1 MADNDN
7 RRKLYDN
14 INKEYDLP
22 DYDQFSKDMEDDTKR
37 KRLYDAV
44 AKEYDLPD
52 YNKFSQDMGY
62 GQQEVQTNNQQNVQ
76 QSAQIPQA
84 PQTQQ
89 PLQPQQTATVDSRHA
104 EKSYDEQKAAYDK
117 QYAETYNKLAKEG
130 RVRMGIENHPNV
142 KMVAVT
148 DDLIKK
154 FPILE
159 QSRGYQVPFDM
170 NYGTPIMQNLNDK
183 GDIITPD
190 EAREQYTKILTN
202 QNFDYVPQQET
213 AAVQVGNVIKTSLD
227 PRGGWLDNITK
238 GSLEYAYGKDWR
250 DKKYEIGGKEV
261 GANDMYARTKQEL
274 YDDINT
280 EIGNIRHSLL
290 FAKDEQKKET
300 VDQLYE
306 KGYLKEDILPKGTV
320 LHYIMNVGKD
330 EQLEELKQRR
340 TKAQVQKEMVMDKL
354 KKIPQP
360 DHGETMAEFYTR
372 TAQDGSELYAS
383 DLRKL
388 DKQINQYDAVI
399 DELEGRNSSS
409 REWGHAVK
417 TSGITQLGAWDF
429 GITDL
434 KDAMLMYP
442 LARKVENGGNITQD
456 DYTSLKLLSQANDAD
471 AVEGALMPS
480 SYNIKKGGLVSAPF
494 TLQFMAG
501 GEFAKGATTMAD
513 KAIARTVKGAI
524 YKAAGKKVL
533 SAAERL
539 AEKAASNKMVSL
551 VGMLGKD
558 FRQAFFM
565 ENTTGAATTGAE
577 ILNRRNGTVTETGD
591 GFDWQGET
599 LPMAIYKGEMSQNIE
614 LQTEFLG
621 EHFPSSLKFIRGMA
635 HTKVGSAMGLR
646 NMAAW
651 LSKLSRKDLANTI
664 RSYATKGGIN
674 GLWGEYMEEVAGT
687 AENAIFIGD
696 QKLSD
701 LVDAK
706 QQWETFGSVAL
717 SCIGMGIF
725 GTAVYTGQRGL
736 NMPRYYQ
743 MKHLQNKWDNTGM
756 DLFSGDEWAQMK
768 EKIDNTPN
776 ENAGQLL
783 ASIVRDQKLTEEQA
797 RAAFN
802 YARCML
808 TLRGMNIGTMKAAQL
823 GLTDDKTIEQ
833 DQSYV
838 EGRETS
844 DEDKHDVQIEYE
856 DKTKELADRL
866 GISEQQLAN
875 MSDEEL
881 ESLTGNDD
889 KLDNVIYDYQNSH
902 AKYQGVIDNADD
914 NIDMAAQQAA
924 RQADMVTDKSRG
936 TVRNATIKATK
947 GREDYGV
954 YIVSGNIATNE
965 DGSINVSES
974 DNMILYYD
982 PQTGKIEH
990 ADASRFAAIGEEV
1003 NAEEAKNQ
1011 AIADA
1016 KEKAIRKEAGIID
1029 GTVGEGS
1036 SFTITDADG
1045 NEHTYE
1051 VLADNGDGTAMITL
1065 DGNVQDAPASLED
1078 LQKLKDAEDA
1088 KKLEAAKLERE
1099 QHEKKRELQREK
1111 DNAPVEDNL
1120 DYSEVINN
1128 DGKIEIADVMNE
1140 NGTSMFPDAQE
1151 VFFIQNQ
1158 GNRAKVMVLD
1168 NDGNLKAKMVK
1179 KSAVISLGTMSVDEY
1194 KEERQQMLKESG
1206 KGSETSSVEEDR
1218 GEKENL
1224 QPIGKGTFGNIY
1236 NQFKGKVKE
1245 AFNFL
1250 ISHKSGD
1257 LLGVFHRDDVG
1268 DIDLVWGNDKMGLAH
1283 IIGKHIGKG
1292 KDFEN
1297 IDDAINMIDEVINKG
1312 RIFQESKNRY
1322 TLMLNGFAVGIRKDF
1337 DGKKKNWVVTAVDFN
1352 RTQEEKGIATNPTST
1367 SHGTKESESTAAL
1380 NDSQGKGTSNES
1392 NKQENSEKITLEDG
1406 TEVPMKEDGNPDFSQ
1421 LTAKQT
1427 AELYDT
1433 QFGEDAEQIIS
1444 DNVSKSKKALD
1455 NAANRKVTG
1464 SSFAEQKASKDA
1476 KDKAIA
1482 EAQEKYDSAKAV
1494 ADAYNE
1500 RQLAKE
1506 EDTPEG
1512 RQNLIDKARR
1522 KFNRMKSSV
1531 KDNAQAVAQLYND
1544 TVGSLLH
1551 RLYDGTGIDVFD
1563 DTANTV
1569 EEYVSSHIAPYSLSY
1584 DGTETSKGV
1593 KQETGLS
1600 RTDFAKTGFLAKEG
1614 KGKTIDKL
1622 AHDLWQERPEN
1633 LQDITDQDVRNA
1645 IIDIITSGETAFG
1658 LRNYIQDMRIAQA
1671 ERVLEGQKRLAD
1683 DLAYAEERKAK
1694 EEEQQPTENTDND
1707 MEGNSETS
1715 DDTDTA
1721 PSDDAAED
1729 NTSEMPFDAPSA
1741 DDAPFSAKD
1750 ETEEQTPEERQ
1761 AFVEKNRVNDI
1772 KLVDDVIGKKL
1783 RKSLERIA
1791 KMMGA
1796 KIQWQR
1802 TDMKGNGWY
1811 NSETN
1816 TIYLTLDSS
1825 ITEGVQF
1832 IFGHE
1837 MTHEIKMKSPAMY
1850 DELKNLV
1857 KNMYGEDLYEGM
1869 TDDNEQ
1875 RYRDAGLAGYD
1886 RSYYEEE
1893 TVADAIGEMINDM
1906 NLAHSLAL
1914 KMSHPLLAQVHN
1926 VLLKVKTAF
1935 FGTEYSDAARNAIRT
1950 IEQVYVRTANGTF
1963 ESSESEET
1971 NGEKL
1976 SAKKRRALETASLG
1990 INPRSLTAISSA
2002 DGAKILQNI
2011 DNLILKYKNSSTQPK
2026 TFVGEMA
2033 DALDVDMKDK
2043 SSKYANF
2050 ECKNG
2055 NVVTIRI
2062 SDHNATSSNLDING
2076 QDNAI
2081 SIVVTNKSNVGITND
2096 GNAHIVEYY
2105 YNAIKL
2111 RKAEGKPLADIVSAI
2126 KQALY
2131 SGEFKDPTGLAERQ
2145 EVNVSPN
2152 TEMFSVRDAN
2162 ERFNSEIENFKKKT
2176 HKGLMHLG
2184 APSPVLKACGV
2195 DVDEI
2200 TLSPKV
2206 LNRKLNQHSL
2216 TSDDVKDLVNSI
2228 QKPILVYKHGLSKPN
2243 MVVITDTEIRG
2254 NKLSI
2259 ALELDAEGNVVEM
2272 NNVSSI
2278 HDKNAEEEVKRL
2290 LDFSPEQFK
2299 DAVKWCE
2306 KEKALDW
2313 LSSAHLFSHMQAE
2326 TNQGLSLAKI
2336 LNDFKNPNISEE
2348 NLQDNDEKVS
2358 YSLRQKPEPKKKG
2371 IGYKVFVLGKD
2382 GKLYPPMVAN
2392 PNGAATPVGVWLDAD
2407 AAPIAGESKTGRPQV
2422 KQGGKGTQG
2431 GSGKLA
2437 YRPGW
2442 HLGVIPYALQF
2453 NRKDADGNKTL
2464 FPKNFVFAEVE
2475 YAADKDY
2482 QGEAHAEGINANGK
2496 YQHSLAGLKH
2506 LPTDGYYMYRTNPNP
2521 ETDPWV
2527 ITGAM
2532 KVNRLLTRAEQAE
2545 LVRKAGREP
2554 QKIQDEDTVTDEV
2567 VNNINQ
2573 EIANAP
2579 KFSLRVYHGSGADFT
2594 EFDFDHMG
2602 EGAGDQVFG
2611 WGGYVTSSK
2620 EIGKSYANLNDAKN
2634 LYEVNIPNDNGS
2646 NYLDWYAEAKP
2657 KLKEKIREY
2666 IEKETDPELKA
2677 LPIYKEA
2684 EQRFHDEEGD
2694 DKSFDKEMIND
2705 AIEEFDRSKTVG
2717 DYYEALCMR
2726 SAPKFASKFLSSLG
2740 YTGFKYPAGTIMGGT
2755 KEGDMNYV
2763 IFKPEDMQIAEHE
2776 KFSLKRDKDDATE
2789 FHNIIDKMFEDD
2801 FDKSKHL
2808 RERYDLGKTPT
2819 WMKNVGIK
2827 GDGFS
2832 LSFKSIKVHKGKDV
2846 DHDLTKEEWHE
2857 LPKAIKEPFA
2867 ITRYQGANDRFRLY
2881 VNINHNGK
2889 PVAVGIDVKR
2899 VNQGKGKPQ
2908 LDVNSIKT
2916 VFAHHGEI
2924 GGTEVLVAYDEKI
2937 TPQQQALLRGLNFHE
2952 YPTIQE
2958 LSAANIDK
2966 SSETSKESGEK
2977 FSLRLKNAINET
2989 DTEPTDAQKKSGN
3002 YKKGHVKFGGYD
3014 YTIENPKG
3022 SYRSGVDENGKE
3034 WEQKMHDTYGYIR
3047 GKFGKDGDHLDMFIN
3062 DKADLDSW
3070 NGTVYIVDQVNK
3082 DGSFDE
3088 HKVMYGYD
3096 SLNAAKEA
3104 YLSNYEKGWTGL
3116 GNISAVEKADF
3127 DKWLDRSNR
3136 KLKPFADYTSIT
3148 SKSDTYNVPNNFEE
3162 FLEHPVVRFSI
3173 RNESERAA
3181 AEDAYNYAQENR
3193 PDKYS
3198 QYAIVNMDRPGAMP
3212 EYMEK
3217 KKAAD
3222 NWRRYYNKMEWG
3234 NYKLFDLN
3242 KPFEDNV
3249 KNLVGKFPNT
3259 FRKENDTT
3267 LSRINE
3273 LTADYNNRKAEYA
3286 AMSKDIQ
3293 EKMGEMLK
3301 TNPSSVDVVKQIQQ
3315 TQEYK
3320 DMISK
3325 YQELMGI
3332 RKQLNELKNGKV
3344 ADDGRYSLKEVN
3356 DDFNKRL
3363 HELVKNPNQK
3373 DKILR
3378 LGRSS
3383 SFLKDGGIVDAE
3395 IELDFDKLMR
3405 KSKQGYVHEH
3415 PFNPSDVKNLP
3426 MAIARPISVF
3436 YNTNGRNDGHV
3447 ILTELKKEDKNFIVA
3462 VQTENQKRKG
3472 GIVLSVNKITTLF
3485 PKDAKGVINWFN
3497 QGKATNIDKEK
3508 TLHFIE
3514 ALQNH
3519 YGTTIKSEELLSAA
3533 NIVRKFESSKEN
3545 GEKYSLKEVN
3555 DRFNEQ
3561 LDKFTIENADK
3572 FVFDLGRPSTKLKT
3586 AGVTDK
3592 PIRLNGSKLAKKI
3605 RKHGF
3610 EPIELKNLPL
3620 AMENPI
3626 AVFNNLGR
3634 EGNRSVLTE
3643 LKTANGNFLV
3653 TIDLGKGTE
3662 ADFDIVSSVFG
3673 KNGKGVVYWINH
3685 NMMKYVDKEKALN
3698 YLHLS
3703 APIAEAS
3710 DNSELLSAANI
3721 VRNFE
3726 NPKENRE
3733 KYSLKEVND
3742 RFNERLSELI
3752 ENPNQKDRVLHL
3764 GYSSQFLKDGGIA
3777 DAEIEMDFDK
3787 FVRKSNERY
3796 KNNHP
3801 FSANDIKD
3809 LPTAIANPIAIF
3821 NSTVKNNHIVLTELK
3836 HDGKNFIVAIRATEQ
3851 KRKNNVILEV
3861 NQITSLYPKGERGII
3876 HWINTN
3882 RLSNVD
3888 KEKALHFIEALQPHA
3903 GTTTSEELS
3912 SAANVVR
3919 KFESSKENGEKYSLK
3934 EVNDRFNEQL
3944 KGLTRENAD
3953 KEILSVGNPSSVLK
3967 SVGIPDRDIRLY
3979 GNKILKKAKVHSYSP
3994 TDLKDLPNAMQR
4006 PIAIF
4011 DGSYKGSYSI
4021 FTELQL
4027 NGENALASIDINKG
4041 EVQDINLI
4049 TSVYGK
4055 RGDSVLSWIN
4065 SGKMLYTDKKRT
4077 LDYISSSA
4085 PIADATH
4092 NREFSSAANI
4102 VRNFENPKENGE
4114 KYSLKNEDRKQAQ
4127 LDIILKTNPMLDDY
4141 HTGIRKVEDIKTL
4154 EESVEEARNEAE
4166 KYDYDEWSAYPDI
4179 TNDMLQDALETGEIT
4194 IYSSKAIKNGVF
4206 VTPSYMQASDYAG
4219 GGKVYEKTVPLTD
4232 VAWINTDEGQYAKV
4246 DGEKYSLKSNVD
4258 NQGNPLNDDGT
4269 LKLDKIKSVDDLT
4282 DRNFTN
4288 ATRNVQL
4295 PPIPQNVDAAIG
4307 ANGKPIIIKKNI
4319 FEKNW
4324 NAHKFTPA
4332 ESRKVLNDA
4341 LYNTDLIGRSQPT
4354 KKPNHWVAIKLNEK
4368 SPITVLE
4375 VNDNKDNVEVVGWYT
4390 LDERNLGR
4398 IKRQAERNGGEL
4410 IMLSPNDKVES
4421 LSTPP
4426 LNSAANVDN
4435 SSESTKNNKEKYS
4448 LIGKKG
4454 AANLDQAE
4462 EVSTRLDNLNV
4473 ARQME
4478 EAKKDAKAI
4487 KMATG
4492 WERGAD
4498 GKWRYETGDVS
4509 LWNGLRLVKKG
4520 TEERATLGEMLED
4533 GREKDELLAAYPQL
4547 KEMPLVFKDMG
4558 YREVGHYNNV
4568 QNEIVLNSYL
4578 LTDDNGVFTE
4588 NASNVL
4594 DHEIQHVIQHIEGF
4608 AQGGNEITVKKDIQ
4622 NRVNYLSQEIR
4633 RLKAEGKYDEAKELI
4648 KKNKATYNASVS
4660 ESNDFK
4666 NYQSLAGEVE
4676 ARNVQ
4681 SRMGMSPEERR
4692 KSLAEETEDV
4702 ARKDQI
4708 FLYGDDMRY
4717 SLKGVNNQSLFDA
4730 IHTLYSKGKTFAS
4743 KLFNMK
4749 YFDVVETP
4757 GFMKRLGLSGDKFTV
4772 RYGVLSR
4779 HFGKDGSH
4787 DFTESEW
4794 NLLPEALKHPFAIAK
4809 LSDKKNA
4816 YRIYTSL
4823 KTEKGEY
4830 VVVGADVKN
4839 AGRNVEVNSIATIF
4853 GRRNNANL
4861 PINEELLYTS
4871 KEITP
4876 EQMALLSQPNSDQYP
4891 SNQELSAANVDNS
4904 PESTKNNQEKYSLIG
4919 KKGAANLDH
4928 EEEVSTRLDNLN
4940 VARQMEDAKKDAKA
4954 IKMATGWERGA
4965 DGKWRYEIPDAKLS
4979 DMTDID
4985 GKGTMVKRDAED
4997 MLWTSGKLGDK
5008 VDAPELFKA
5017 YPGLRN
5023 VRLET
5028 DAITNDMPSRGSFN
5042 AKTNTIE
5049 IHASELKY
5057 LNSVLNHEI
5066 QHVIQHIEGFA
5077 QGGNEITVKKDIQN
5091 RVNYLSQEIRRLKAE
5106 GKYDEA
5112 KELIKKNKATYNAS
5126 VSESNDFK
5134 NYQSLAGEVEAR
5146 NVQSRMGMSP
5156 EERRKS
5162 LAEETEDVA
5171 RKDQIFLY
5179 GDDMR
5184 YSLKGVNN
5192 QSLFDAIHT
5201 LYSKGK
5207 TFAEN
5212 IYKRKFFD
5220 VANTPDFM
5228 KRLGLTG
5235 NKFTIRYGVISR
5247 HFGKDNQ
5254 HDFTEEEWKQ
5264 IPQALSNPIL
5274 ITEYYQDDQQK
5285 RQKGYR
5291 LYTPLKLA
5299 DGSYVVVSAE
5309 VKNAGRNLEINA
5321 INTIFGRNAI
5331 SDIHDRIV
5339 YQNPKIT
5346 PEQMAL
5352 LGENNPRQYP
5362 SNQEL
5367 SAANVDNSSESTKN
5381 NEEKFSLKDSKADR
5395 IQKLRESKPV
5405 VITGNEYKGKYE
5417 LNRESAQRYLLD
5429 KLRGDYVI
5437 KDTGEKVSLSKKGAK
5452 KVTAHSM
5459 SNEAHLKSIAII
5471 PKLIENSIFIDEQ
5484 PAYKKNAQ
5492 FDSYRYYVVGLKL
5505 GGVDYTA
5512 RLTIGVKNGKS
5523 YYDHYLT
5530 KIEKGNLIDLINQ
5543 SDSQKQSFK
5552 PTEGAPNTS
5561 DALSGGKDTKLI
5573 SILQTNKE
5581 NNEEKYS
5588 LRVDRYRE
5596 ELNQWKKDNNLP
5608 KDAEKPQLP
5617 IREPNES
5624 AADFLKRV
5632 KEYRQ
5637 QAALW
5642 ATAPTYEQHLLTSDT
5657 AQGQFNLEMQRKA
5670 VLTRMVLQDSMLAIR
5685 KAQEAIMKEVGVDKL
5700 SFAEDAYTAENRSHG
5715 KGKNEFEEYNDEF
5728 LQPLRK
5734 AYNDLMHRLGKSY
5747 DNVKVYMIAK
5757 HGLERNAHIAFKKAL
5772 DEDYEKNEERM
5783 DAYNNYKADID
5794 RLNNDADFEAG
5805 RIDFATWKQNDVN
5818 IRTKYAPSYSKYRF
5832 DEDGNTLDYSGLT
5845 ALFDADDFE
5854 SAAADLVKDV
5864 EDNNEYYTDELWYAT
5879 NLATR
5884 KILTDSYKAGMMTE
5898 DVYNF
5903 VRGMYSNYIPLRGWG
5918 DTNADQV
5925 WNYVGG
5931 GKGAFNQTL
5940 KEAKGRK
5947 SLADDPIAYIENMAE
5962 SGILMN
5968 NRNWVKQHLLLLA
5981 ENHPTSLLNVSKAWY
5996 IKTTDAQGNEE
6007 WIPASPQITSGMT
6020 SKQVDA
6026 ALEAF
6031 ENKMEQMAQKGDATQ
6046 KRAHLEISYPQTNG
6060 EEREHEVRVMKNG
6073 EEYVI
6078 YINGD
6083 PQLAQA
6089 MNNIRA
6095 RKVREGLDNSLSQRV
6110 IARTGRYMAA
6120 AYTSLSP
6127 LFIPSNYMRDLTMT
6141 LASTAIR
6148 EDARYNYLL
6157 RRNMLRNWNTFAL
6170 VLRYQNGTLRE
6181 KVRNGNA
6188 SRVEEMFYD
6197 FMMNGGE
6204 TGFVTSVD
6212 VEELKKK
6219 FRNELK
6225 DMNRMAANPKKV
6237 GHIIMESIETLNRAI
6252 EDSNRFMI
6260 YMTSIEYGRSIDE
6273 AVNNAKDVT
6282 LNFNRKGTGEHGWQ
6296 TIRNLYLFINPAI
6309 QSLQT
6314 LGALAKH
6321 HPFKFTAVTTAWM
6334 ASGVLV
6340 PLVNNLLMSMF
6351 GGDDDKDKYWQFTK
6365 WDRRNN
6371 FIMWVPFTHE
6381 FVKIP
6386 LAQEFRGFYGIGD
6399 MIASKLWGGEK
6410 TEESWGDY
6418 ALDLMGQIVDM
6429 LPLDPTGYDGN
6440 VAVSLMPN
6448 PIRPFFE
6455 LAFNVDFTGKPLFK
6469 DSEYN
6474 KYDPNFTKAYVGTPE
6489 WLVRISRMVN
6499 SIGNDYP
6506 DVQQN
6511 WIDRAVNS
6519 RFNLNNPAVVDHVLS
6534 SYLGGA
6540 YTMGSQTLGV
6550 MTKALNGDEIK
6561 MADIPLA
6568 SKFVSNPDDRP
6579 VSKKQ
6584 GDEFW
6589 NVKERHDRAANTL
6602 SKLKKKAKVDG
6613 DYSTLD
6619 IFFGSDEY
6627 RQYKEDDKVVK
6638 KYEEDRK
6645 KEKAQETGE
6654 EYKAHK
6660 TTGEDVYK
6668 LHTTPKDDFED
6679 MKMKQL
6685 YEKLNSFKIRYEA
6698 IDGISRE
6705 KGDAYYRANKAA
6717 IEAVEDV
6724 AYDRKTISDIKKGF
6738 LYDGKAYYDADGMKD
6753 IRELRRRILDILEKA
6768 NKAVLNRNK

>member
-37 KRLYDAV
+37 KKLYDAV

-62 GQQEVQTNNQQNVQ
+62 GQQQASTNTQQNVQ
-76 QSAQIPQA
+76 QSAQTAQK

-89 PLQPQQTATVDSRHA
+89 PQQTAAVDNRNA
-104 EKSYDEQKAAYDK
+104 EKSYEEQKAAYDK

-148 DDLIKK
+148 DDLVKK
-154 FPILE
+154 FPQLE

-183 GDIITPD
+183 GDIITPE
-190 EAREQYTKILTN
+190 EAREQNTKILTG

-250 DKKYEIGGKEV
+250 DKKYEINGKEV

-280 EIGNIRHSLL
+280 GIGNIRQSLL
-290 FAKDEQKKET
+290 FATDEQKKET

-340 TKAQVQKEMVMDKL
+340 TKAQVQKEMVQDRLQQM
-354 KKIPQP
+354 PERQE
-360 DHGETMAEFYTR
+360 GETTNDFYDR
-372 TAQDGSELYAS
+372 SLSEGALYRS

-399 DELEGRNSSS
+399 DELEGKNTSG
-409 REWGHAVK
+409 REWEHAIK
-417 TSGITQLGAWDF
+417 TSGITTLGAWDF
-429 GITDL
+429 GATDL
-434 KDAMLMYP
+434 KDAMAIQP
-442 LARKVENGGNITQD
+442 LARKLEKGDNISQA
-456 DYTSLKLLSQANDAD
+456 DYIGLKILSQANDAD

-494 TLQFMAG
+494 TLQFMLTGDIAQ
-501 GEFAKGATTMAD
+501 GATTAVN
-513 KAIARTVKGAI
+513 RTVTRGVKGAI
-524 YKAAGKKVL
+524 YKAAGKKAL
-533 SAAERL
+533 GAAERF
-539 AEKAASNKMVSL
+539 AEKAASNKV
-551 VGMLGKD
+551 VGFFGMLGKD
-558 FRQAFFM
+558 FEKAFVM

-577 ILNRRNGTVTETGD
+577 ILNRRNGTVTETD
-591 GFDWQGET
+591 RGFDWQGET

-621 EHFPSSLKFIRGMA
+621 EHFPSSLKFIRNMA

-651 LSKLSRKDLANTI
+651 LSKLSRKDFAQTI

-674 GLWGEYMEEVAGT
+674 GLWGEYMEEIAGT
-687 AENAIFIGD
+687 AENALLVGD
-696 QKLSD
+696 QKFSD
-701 LVDAK
+701 LLDPK

-725 GTAVYTGQRGL
+725 GTAAYTGQRGL

-743 MKHLQNKWDNTGM
+743 MKHLQNKWENTAM

-768 EKIDNTPN
+768 QKIDNTPN
-776 ENAGQLL
+776 ENAGELL
-783 ASIVRDQKLTEEQA
+783 ASIVKDQKLTEQQA

-833 DQSYV
+833 DQAYV
-838 EGRETS
+838 EGREAA

-889 KLDNVIYDYQNSH
+889 NLDNLIYDYQTAH
-902 AKYQGVIDNADD
+902 AKYQGVMDNADD

-924 RQADMVTDKSRG
+924 RQTDMVTDKNRG
-936 TVRNATIKATK
+936 TVRNATIKATR
-947 GREDYGV
+947 GEEDYGV
-954 YIVSGNIATNE
+954 YIVSGNVSTNK
-965 DGSINVSES
+965 DGTINISES

-982 PQTGKIEH
+982 PQTRKIEH
-990 ADASRFAAIGEEV
+990 ADASRFSSIGEEV
-1003 NAEEAKNQ
+1003 NAEEAKNK

-1065 DGNVQDAPASLED
+1065 DGNVQNAPVSIED

-1088 KKLEAAKLERE
+1088 KRLEAAKLERQ
-1099 QHEKKRELQREK
+1099 QHEMEREQQREK

-1120 DYSEVINN
+1120 DYSDIVNN
-1128 DGKIEIADVMNE
+1128 DGKVEIADVVDEDGN
-1140 NGTSMFPDAQE
+1140 SMFPDAQQ
-1151 VFFIQNQ
+1151 VFFIQSQ

-1168 NDGNLKAKMVK
+1168 NEGNLKSKLVK
-1179 KSAVISLGTMSVDEY
+1179 KAAVKSLGTMSVDEY
-1194 KEERQQMLKESG
+1194 KQERLQALKESG
-1206 KGSETSSVEEDR
+1206 NASETSSVEEDR
-1218 GEKENL
+1218 GKNESDGYTLSDKNASNGEQFYQDAN
-1224 QPIGKGTFGNIY
+1224 GN
-1236 NQFKGKVKE
+1236 
-1245 AFNFL
+1245 
-1250 ISHKSGD
+1250 
-1257 LLGVFHRDDVG
+1257 
-1268 DIDLVWGNDKMGLAH
+1268 IDLV
-1283 IIGKHIGKG
+1283 
-1292 KDFEN
+1292 N
-1297 IDDAINMIDEVINKG
+1297 IPDEVFDAIGYE
-1312 RIFQESKNRY
+1312 RAPFRLTPS
-1322 TLMLNGFAVGIRKDF
+1322 MLNHIKSRHGKETGITTDSEAIKFVIDVLKNF
-1337 DGKKKNWVVTAVDFN
+1337 DHVRLGYDGALIFSIENGRN
-1352 RTQEEKGIATNPTST
+1352 RTGKRAVTILINSNDGGFYGVKSSGYESLKGLEKRTLLWERGANETSTTAAATASVTTNESQLSSEQSGSASHQSNVEKGIATNPTSA
-1367 SHGTKESESTAAL
+1367 SHGVEGSELAAP
-1380 NDSQGKGTSNES
+1380 NDSQGKDTSNEA

-1444 DNVSKSKKALD
+1444 DNVAKSKKALD
-1455 NAANRKVTG
+1455 KANGMTVKGG
-1464 SSFAEQKASKDA
+1464 SFVEQKASKEA

-1482 EAQEKYDSAKAV
+1482 EAQERYDSAKAV

-1512 RQNLIDKARR
+1512 RQNLIEKARR

-1563 DTANTV
+1563 DVANTI
-1569 EEYVSSHIAPYSLSY
+1569 EEYVASHIAPYSLSY

-1622 AHDLWQERPEN
+1622 AHELWQERPEN

-1645 IIDIITSGETAFG
+1645 IIDLITSGETAFG

-1683 DLAYAEERKAK
+1683 DLAYAEERNAE
-1694 EEEQQPTENTDND
+1694 EEEQQPTGKTDND
-1707 MEGNSETS
+1707 MKGNSETS
-1715 DDTDTA
+1715 DDADTA

-1729 NTSEMPFDAPSA
+1729 NNPKMPFEAPSA

-1750 ETEEQTPEERQ
+1750 ETEEQSPEERQ

-1802 TDMKGNGWY
+1802 TDKKGNGWF
-1811 NSETN
+1811 NSDTN

-1837 MTHEIKMKSPAMY
+1837 MTHEIKTKSPAMY
-1850 DELKNLV
+1850 DELKSLV
-1857 KNMYGEDLYEGM
+1857 KDRYGEDLYEGM

-1875 RYRDAGLAGYD
+1875 KYTDAGIAGYD

-1893 TVADAIGEMINDM
+1893 TVADAIGDMMNDL

-1914 KMSHPLLAQVHN
+1914 KMSHPLLAKMHD
-1926 VLLKVKTAF
+1926 VLQKIKTAF
-1935 FGTEYSDAARNAIRT
+1935 FGTEYTDKAKGIIRT
-1950 IEQVYVRTANGTF
+1950 IEQVYVKTANGTF
-1963 ESSESEET
+1963 ESSSSEGGNE
-1971 NGEKL
+1971 EK
-1976 SAKKRRALETASLG
+1976 
-1990 INPRSLTAISSA
+1990 
-2002 DGAKILQNI
+2002 
-2011 DNLILKYKNSSTQPK
+2011 
-2026 TFVGEMA
+2026 M
-2033 DALDVDMKDK
+2033 
-2043 SSKYANF
+2043 
-2050 ECKNG
+2050 
-2055 NVVTIRI
+2055 
-2062 SDHNATSSNLDING
+2062 
-2076 QDNAI
+2076 
-2081 SIVVTNKSNVGITND
+2081 
-2096 GNAHIVEYY
+2096 
-2105 YNAIKL
+2105 
-2111 RKAEGKPLADIVSAI
+2111 
-2126 KQALY
+2126 
-2131 SGEFKDPTGLAERQ
+2131 
-2145 EVNVSPN
+2145 
-2152 TEMFSVRDAN
+2152 SVRDAN
-2162 ERFNSEIENFKKKT
+2162 ERFNNEIENFKNKS

-2184 APSPVLKACGV
+2184 APSPILKACGV

-2216 TSDDVKDLVNSI
+2216 MTEDVKDLVNAI
-2228 QKPILVYKHGLSKPN
+2228 QKPIMVYRHGEGTPN
-2243 MVVITDTEIRG
+2243 IVVITNAEIRG
-2254 NKLSI
+2254 NKLSL
-2259 ALELDAEGNVVEM
+2259 ALELDADGNVTKL

-2278 HDKNAEEEVKRL
+2278 HDKDAETEVKRWL
-2290 LDFSPEQFK
+2290 TWDEGYLENALRWVD
-2299 DAVKWCE
+2299 
-2306 KEKALDW
+2306 KEKVSDW
-2313 LSSAHLFSHMQAE
+2313 LSSARLNSYSQTE
-2326 TNQGLSLAKI
+2326 NNQKLSSLAKI

-2348 NLQDNDEKVS
+2348 NVTNNDEKVS
-2358 YSLRQKPEPKKKG
+2358 YSLRQKPEPEKKG

-2482 QGEAHAEGINANGK
+2482 QNEAHAEGINANGK

-2554 QKIQDEDTVTDEV
+2554 QKIQDGDTVTDEV

-2602 EGAGDQVFG
+2602 EGAGSQAFG
-2611 WGGYVTSSK
+2611 WGGYVASSK
-2620 EIGKSYANLNDAKN
+2620 EIGKSYAEIMDGDPTKVNYHYQYTAGQRFMKKYPTLESFLHGDKQIAKNDKFTEQEKIDYYNERKKQAEPYHN
-2634 LYEVNIPNDNGS
+2634 LYEVNIPDDNGE
-2646 NYLDWYAEAKP
+2646 NYLDWDAP
-2657 KLKEKIREY
+2657 LS
-2666 IEKETDPELKA
+2666 DELIDKVANA
-2677 LPIYKEA
+2677 LPAIRSYDIEGFKKDRNFEDLYRTISMRIVEDENMESNGVFNDYKA
-2684 EQRFHDEEGD
+2684 
-2694 DKSFDKEMIND
+2694 
-2705 AIEEFDRSKTVG
+2705 
-2717 DYYEALCMR
+2717 
-2726 SAPKFASKFLSSLG
+2726 ASQLLSSLG
-2740 YTGFKYPAGTIMGGT
+2740 YTGIKYKAGRNFGGA

-2763 IFKPEDMQIAEHE
+2763 IFKPEDMQIVEHE
-2776 KFSLKRDKDDATE
+2776 KFSLKSNVDNQGNPLNADGTLKLDK
-2789 FHNIIDKMFEDD
+2789 IR
-2801 FDKSKHL
+2801 S
-2808 RERYDLGKTPT
+2808 
-2819 WMKNVGIK
+2819 
-2827 GDGFS
+2827 
-2832 LSFKSIKVHKGKDV
+2832 V
-2846 DHDLTKEEWHE
+2846 DDLTDEDFTNATRNVQ
-2857 LPKAIKEPFA
+2857 LPSIPQNVDVAI
-2867 ITRYQGANDRFRLY
+2867 GA
-2881 VNINHNGK
+2881 NGK
-2889 PVAVGIDVKR
+2889 PIIIKKNIFEKNWNAHKFTPAESRKVLNDALYNTDLIGRSQPTKKPNHWVAIKLDDKSPITVLEVNDNKDNVEVVGWYTLDERNLGRIKR
-2899 VNQGKGKPQ
+2899 QAERNG
-2908 LDVNSIKT
+2908 
-2916 VFAHHGEI
+2916 GELI
-2924 GGTEVLVAYDEKI
+2924 MLSPNDKVESLS
-2937 TPQQQALLRGLNFHE
+2937 TPPLN
-2952 YPTIQE
+2952 
-2958 LSAANIDK
+2958 SAANVDK
-2966 SSETSKESGEK
+2966 SSETSKQSREK
-2977 FSLRLKNAINET
+2977 FSLRLKNAIDET

-3034 WEQKMHDTYGYIR
+3034 WKQKMHDTYGYIR

-3148 SKSDTYNVPNNFEE
+3148 SKSDTYSVPNSFEE

-3173 RNESERAA
+3173 RNERERAA

-3198 QYAIVNMDRPGAMP
+3198 QYAIVDMDKPGAMP

-3259 FRKENDTT
+3259 FRKENDDV
-3267 LSRINE
+3267 LSRINK
-3273 LTADYNNRKAEYA
+3273 LTADYGNRLTEYLS
-3286 AMSKDIQ
+3286 MSKNIKI
-3293 EKMGEMLK
+3293 KMDDMLK
-3301 TNPSSVDVVKQIQQ
+3301 TNPSSVDVAKQILQ
-3315 TQEYK
+3315 TQDYK

-3325 YQELMGI
+3325 YQELM
-3332 RKQLNELKNGKV
+3332 RTLKQLNELKSGKV
-3344 ADDGRYSLKEVN
+3344 AD
-3356 DDFNKRL
+3356 
-3363 HELVKNPNQK
+3363 
-3373 DKILR
+3373 
-3378 LGRSS
+3378 
-3383 SFLKDGGIVDAE
+3383 
-3395 IELDFDKLMR
+3395 
-3405 KSKQGYVHEH
+3405 
-3415 PFNPSDVKNLP
+3415 
-3426 MAIARPISVF
+3426 
-3436 YNTNGRNDGHV
+3436 
-3447 ILTELKKEDKNFIVA
+3447 
-3462 VQTENQKRKG
+3462 
-3472 GIVLSVNKITTLF
+3472 
-3485 PKDAKGVINWFN
+3485 
-3497 QGKATNIDKEK
+3497 
-3508 TLHFIE
+3508 
-3514 ALQNH
+3514 
-3519 YGTTIKSEELLSAA
+3519 
-3533 NIVRKFESSKEN
+3533 

-3555 DRFNEQ
+3555 DKFNNL
-3561 LDKFTIENADK
+3561 LDNFTIENADK
-3572 FVFDLGRPSTKLKT
+3572 FVFDLGRPSTQLKA

-3610 EPIELKNLPL
+3610 DPRELKNLPL

-3626 AVFNNLGR
+3626 AVFDNLRR

-3710 DNSELLSAANI
+3710 DNSELYSAANI

-3726 NPKENRE
+3726 NPKKNEE
-3733 KYSLKEVND
+3733 KYSLKD
-3742 RFNERLSELI
+3742 
-3752 ENPNQKDRVLHL
+3752 
-3764 GYSSQFLKDGGIA
+3764 
-3777 DAEIEMDFDK
+3777 
-3787 FVRKSNERY
+3787 
-3796 KNNHP
+3796 
-3801 FSANDIKD
+3801 
-3809 LPTAIANPIAIF
+3809 
-3821 NSTVKNNHIVLTELK
+3821 
-3836 HDGKNFIVAIRATEQ
+3836 
-3851 KRKNNVILEV
+3851 
-3861 NQITSLYPKGERGII
+3861 
-3876 HWINTN
+3876 
-3882 RLSNVD
+3882 
-3888 KEKALHFIEALQPHA
+3888 
-3903 GTTTSEELS
+3903 
-3912 SAANVVR
+3912 
-3919 KFESSKENGEKYSLK
+3919 
-3934 EVNDRFNEQL
+3934 
-3944 KGLTRENAD
+3944 
-3953 KEILSVGNPSSVLK
+3953 
-3967 SVGIPDRDIRLY
+3967 
-3979 GNKILKKAKVHSYSP
+3979 
-3994 TDLKDLPNAMQR
+3994 
-4006 PIAIF
+4006 
-4011 DGSYKGSYSI
+4011 
-4021 FTELQL
+4021 
-4027 NGENALASIDINKG
+4027 
-4041 EVQDINLI
+4041 
-4049 TSVYGK
+4049 
-4055 RGDSVLSWIN
+4055 
-4065 SGKMLYTDKKRT
+4065 
-4077 LDYISSSA
+4077 
-4085 PIADATH
+4085 
-4092 NREFSSAANI
+4092 
-4102 VRNFENPKENGE
+4102 
-4114 KYSLKNEDRKQAQ
+4114 EDRKQAQ

-4154 EESVEEARNEAE
+4154 EESVEEARSEAE

-4246 DGEKYSLKSNVD
+4246 DGEKYSL
-4258 NQGNPLNDDGT
+4258 
-4269 LKLDKIKSVDDLT
+4269 
-4282 DRNFTN
+4282 
-4288 ATRNVQL
+4288 
-4295 PPIPQNVDAAIG
+4295 
-4307 ANGKPIIIKKNI
+4307 
-4319 FEKNW
+4319 
-4324 NAHKFTPA
+4324 
-4332 ESRKVLNDA
+4332 
-4341 LYNTDLIGRSQPT
+4341 
-4354 KKPNHWVAIKLNEK
+4354 
-4368 SPITVLE
+4368 
-4375 VNDNKDNVEVVGWYT
+4375 
-4390 LDERNLGR
+4390 
-4398 IKRQAERNGGEL
+4398 
-4410 IMLSPNDKVES
+4410 
-4421 LSTPP
+4421 
-4426 LNSAANVDN
+4426 
-4435 SSESTKNNKEKYS
+4435 
-4448 LIGKKG
+4448 IGK
-4454 AANLDQAE
+4454 
-4462 EVSTRLDNLNV
+4462 R
-4473 ARQME
+4473 
-4478 EAKKDAKAI
+4478 
-4487 KMATG
+4487 
-4492 WERGAD
+4492 
-4498 GKWRYETGDVS
+4498 
-4509 LWNGLRLVKKG
+4509 
-4520 TEERATLGEMLED
+4520 
-4533 GREKDELLAAYPQL
+4533 
-4547 KEMPLVFKDMG
+4547 
-4558 YREVGHYNNV
+4558 
-4568 QNEIVLNSYL
+4568 
-4578 LTDDNGVFTE
+4578 
-4588 NASNVL
+4588 
-4594 DHEIQHVIQHIEGF
+4594 
-4608 AQGGNEITVKKDIQ
+4608 
-4622 NRVNYLSQEIR
+4622 
-4633 RLKAEGKYDEAKELI
+4633 
-4648 KKNKATYNASVS
+4648 
-4660 ESNDFK
+4660 
-4666 NYQSLAGEVE
+4666 
-4676 ARNVQ
+4676 
-4681 SRMGMSPEERR
+4681 
-4692 KSLAEETEDV
+4692 
-4702 ARKDQI
+4702 
-4708 FLYGDDMRY
+4708 
-4717 SLKGVNNQSLFDA
+4717 
-4730 IHTLYSKGKTFAS
+4730 
-4743 KLFNMK
+4743 
-4749 YFDVVETP
+4749 
-4757 GFMKRLGLSGDKFTV
+4757 
-4772 RYGVLSR
+4772 
-4779 HFGKDGSH
+4779 
-4787 DFTESEW
+4787 
-4794 NLLPEALKHPFAIAK
+4794 
-4809 LSDKKNA
+4809 
-4816 YRIYTSL
+4816 
-4823 KTEKGEY
+4823 
-4830 VVVGADVKN
+4830 
-4839 AGRNVEVNSIATIF
+4839 
-4853 GRRNNANL
+4853 
-4861 PINEELLYTS
+4861 
-4871 KEITP
+4871 
-4876 EQMALLSQPNSDQYP
+4876 
-4891 SNQELSAANVDNS
+4891 
-4904 PESTKNNQEKYSLIG
+4904 
-4919 KKGAANLDH
+4919 GAANLDH

-4965 DGKWRYEIPDAKLS
+4965 DGKWRYEIPDIKQIDLAGNLQYIKNHPDYARYEELVSKQNRFDFGLS
-4979 DMTDID
+4979 NVGLTEAEQKEKEQLDKIY
-4985 GKGTMVKRDAED
+4985 RDFTGRKMD
-4997 MLWTSGKLGDK
+4997 NNYNLGAFI
-5008 VDAPELFKA
+5008 DAPELFGA
-5017 YPGLRN
+5017 YPKLADVKLNFVDNKNDEAGGWYSKSDN
-5023 VRLET
+5023 
-5028 DAITNDMPSRGSFN
+5028 AIMINKANS
-5042 AKTNTIE
+5042 
-5049 IHASELKY
+5049 SEWDYKSL
-5057 LNSVLNHEI
+5057 LVHEI

-5077 QGGNEITVKKDIQN
+5077 RGGDSKYIRKVLERRINENQDASDYAKDKLKDWATLTMAAD
-5091 RVNYLSQEIRRLKAE
+5091 RLSDLYKPYINSDNEWL
-5106 GKYDEA
+5106 
-5112 KELIKKNKATYNAS
+5112 KNKAIDSYWDAMNELDNNEQSTLRNDYPNGTAREIAES
-5126 VSESNDFK
+5126 GYHVEEAEKELRRLAKETKESIPEGNMSALNLVSKLTDALENNDD
-5134 NYQSLAGEVEAR
+5134 YSLYHKLGGEVEAR
-5146 NVQSRMGMSP
+5146 NVQSRMDMTP
-5156 EERRKS
+5156 EERRNT

-5179 GDDMR
+5179 GNNEA

-5207 TFAEN
+5207 TFASQLFN
-5212 IYKRKFFD
+5212 MKYFD
-5220 VANTPDFM
+5220 VAETPDFM

-5235 NKFTIRYGVISR
+5235 DKFTIRYGVISR

-5264 IPQALSNPIL
+5264 IPKALSNPIL
-5274 ITEYYQDDQQK
+5274 ITEYYQDEQQK
-5285 RQKGYR
+5285 KQKGYR
-5291 LYTPLKLA
+5291 LYTPLKLS

-5331 SDIHDRIV
+5331 SDIHDRVV

-5346 PEQMAL
+5346 PEQSSL
-5352 LGENNPRQYP
+5352 LNGNNPHQYP
-5362 SNQEL
+5362 NGQEL
-5367 SAANVDNSSESTKN
+5367 SVANVDNSSESTKN
-5381 NEEKFSLKDSKADR
+5381 NEEKFSLKAKDAEYLEAVRDGDMEKAQKMVDDAARAAGYVGGTDYQGEGSWNAPSASVEKEDFANLDALRESVEEYSGDTNVYGIINGVTTNDDDFYYNPGRVGFRDAAASETSSVLRKLRYDKADADTKVKVYRAVPIDVKGNELMSGDWIALSKQYCIDHGNGRYGEGNYRIVEEEVPIKTIWNDGNDMREFGFDDGNNNEAEKNVPNNRKLLDAVTYDDNGNVIPLSERFNEGNSDVRYSLKNSKADR

-5405 VITGNEYKGKYE
+5405 VITG
-5417 LNRESAQRYLLD
+5417 REITPSD
-5429 KLRGDYVI
+5429 D
-5437 KDTGEKVSLSKKGAK
+5437 
-5452 KVTAHSM
+5452 
-5459 SNEAHLKSIAII
+5459 LK
-5471 PKLIENSIFIDEQ
+5471 Q
-5484 PAYKKNAQ
+5484 YKKNALEYGKTLRGTYRNEDTGEEIDLTGGNKRGGIREILQ
-5492 FDSYRYYVVGLKL
+5492 HDYKDIEHLQSIAAIPQIIKKSVFIDELPNEDRQHYPDVKSFRYYVCGLKI
-5505 GGVDYTA
+5505 GEKDYT
-5512 RLTIGVKNGKS
+5512 VKAVVAEQNNGNR
-5523 YYDHYLT
+5523 YYDHRLT
-5530 KIEKGNLIDLINQ
+5530 DIEKGKLLSILPTI
-5543 SDSQKQSFK
+5543 QKAG
-5552 PTEGAPNTS
+5552 TEGNLPNDSGFDTTS
-5561 DALSGGKDTKLI
+5561 STKLTTANLSVGKDKRLL
-5573 SILQTNKE
+5573 SILQTNNTE
-5581 NNEEKYS
+5581 NVDKEKYS

-5596 ELNQWKKDNNLP
+5596 ELNQWKRDNNLP
-5608 KDAEKPQLP
+5608 KDAERPQLP

-5642 ATAPTYEQHLLTSDT
+5642 ATAPKYEQHLLTSDT

-5670 VLTRMVLQDSMLAIR
+5670 VLARITLQDSMLAIR

-5700 SFAEDAYTAENRSHG
+5700 NFAEDAYTAENRSHG

-5734 AYNDLMHRLGKSY
+5734 AYNALMKRLGKSY
-5747 DNVKVYMIAK
+5747 DNVKVYMVAK

-5772 DEDYEKNEERM
+5772 NEDYEKNEERI
-5783 DAYNNYKADID
+5783 DAYNNYKADFD
-5794 RLNNDADFEAG
+5794 RMTNDADFEAG
-5805 RIDFATWKQNDVN
+5805 RIDFATWKQRDVS

-5832 DEDGNTLDYSGLT
+5832 DEDGNTMDYSGLT

-5854 SAAADLVKDV
+5854 GAAADLVKDV
-5864 EDNNEYYTDELWYAT
+5864 EDNNKYDTEELWYAT
-5879 NLATR
+5879 NAATR
-5884 KILTDSYKAGMMTE
+5884 KILRDSYKAGMMTE
-5898 DVYNF
+5898 DIYNF
-5903 VRGMYSNYIPLRGWG
+5903 VRGMYNNYIPLRGWG

-5925 WNYVGG
+5925 WNYIGG
-5931 GKGAFNQTL
+5931 GKGAFSQVV

-5981 ENHPTSLLNVSKAWY
+5981 ENHSTSLLNVSKAWY
-5996 IKTTDAQGNEE
+5996 IKTKDAQGNEE
-6007 WIPASPQITSGMT
+6007 WIPASPQITAGMN
-6020 SKQVDA
+6020 SKQVEA

-6031 ENKMEQMAQKGDATQ
+6031 EKNMEQMKQKGDATQ
-6046 KRAHLEISYPQTNG
+6046 KREQLEISYPQTNG

-6089 MNNIRA
+6089 MNNTRA
-6095 RKVREGLDNSLSQRV
+6095 RKVREGLKNSVSQRI

-6157 RRNMLRNWNTFAL
+6157 RRNMLRHWNTFPL

-6181 KVRNGNA
+6181 KVRNGSA
-6188 SRVEEMFYD
+6188 SKVEQMFYD

-6204 TGFVTSVD
+6204 TGFVTSLD
-6212 VEELKKK
+6212 VEDLKKK

-6237 GHIIMESIETLNRAI
+6237 GHVIMDSIETLNRAI
-6252 EDSNRFMI
+6252 EDSNRFMV

-6321 HPFKFTAVTTAWM
+6321 HPVKFSAVTTAWM
-6334 ASGVLV
+6334 ASGVIV
-6340 PLVNNLLMSMF
+6340 PLVNNLLMSFF

-6371 FIMWVPFTHE
+6371 CIMWVPFTHE
-6381 FVKIP
+6381 FIKIP
-6386 LAQEFRGFYGIGD
+6386 LAQEFRGFYGVGD

-6410 TEESWGDY
+6410 AEESWGDY
-6418 ALDLMGQIVDM
+6418 SLDLMGQIVDM

-6499 SIGNDYP
+6499 SVGNDYT

-6540 YTMGSQTLGV
+6540 YTMGSQILGV

-6619 IFFGSDEY
+6619 MFFGSDEY
-6627 RQYKEDDKVVK
+6627 KQYKEDDKVVK

-6654 EYKAHK
+6654 EYKPHK

-6668 LHTTPKDDFED
+6668 QHATPRDDFED

-6685 YEKLNSFKIRYEA
+6685 YEKLNSYKLRYDA

-6705 KGDAYYRANKAA
+6705 KGDAYYKANKAA
-6717 IEAVEDV
+6717 IEAIEEV
-6724 AYDRKTISDIKKGF
+6724 AYDRSTISSIKKGF
-6738 LYDGKAYYDADGMKD
+6738 MYDGKDAYDAEGMKD
-6753 IRELRRRILDILEKA
+6753 IRELRRRILDILERA
-6768 NKAVLNRNK
+6768 NRNVVNSNK

>member
-62 GQQEVQTNNQQNVQ
+62 GQQEVQTSNPQNVQ
-76 QSAQIPQA
+76 QSAQIPQK
-84 PQTQQ
+84 PQAQQ
-89 PLQPQQTATVDSRHA
+89 PLQPQQTATVDSRNA

-130 RVRMGIENHPNV
+130 KVRMGIENHPNV

-148 DDLIKK
+148 DELIKK

-202 QNFDYVPQQET
+202 QDFDYVPQQET
-213 AAVQVGNVIKTSLD
+213 AAVQVGNVIKTSIS
-227 PRGGWLDNITK
+227 PKGGWLDNITK

-250 DKKYEIGGKEV
+250 DKKYEVDGKEV
-261 GANDMYARTKQEL
+261 SANDMYARTKQEL

-290 FAKDEQKKET
+290 FATDEQKKET

-306 KGYLKEDILPKGTV
+306 KGYLKEEILPKGTV

-372 TAQDGSELYAS
+372 TAQDGSELYQS

-442 LARKVENGGNITQD
+442 LARKVENGENITQD

-524 YKAAGKKVL
+524 YKAAGKKAL

-539 AEKAASNKMVSL
+539 AEKAASNKMLSL

-701 LVDAK
+701 LVDVK

-743 MKHLQNKWDNTGM
+743 MKHLQNKWENTAM

-776 ENAGQLL
+776 ENAGELL
-783 ASIVRDQKLTEEQA
+783 ASIVRDQKLTEQQA

-866 GISEQQLAN
+866 GISEQQLDN
-875 MSDEEL
+875 MTDEEL
-881 ESLTGNDD
+881 ESLTGEDD
-889 KLDNVIYDYQNSH
+889 SLDNLIYDYQNAH

-947 GREDYGV
+947 GGEDYGV
-954 YIVSGNIATNE
+954 YIVSGNVATNE

-1036 SFTITDADG
+1036 SFTITDAEG

-1065 DGNVQDAPASLED
+1065 DGNVQDAPASIED
-1078 LQKLKDAEDA
+1078 LQKLKDVEDA
-1088 KKLEAAKLERE
+1088 KKLEAAKLERQQLEDERKQKKE
-1099 QHEKKRELQREK
+1099 QEGT
-1111 DNAPVEDNL
+1111 PVEDNL

-1168 NDGNLKAKMVK
+1168 NEGNLRAKMVK
-1179 KSAVISLGTMSVDEY
+1179 KSAVVSLGTMSVDEY

-1218 GEKENL
+1218 GEEENL
-1224 QPIGKGTFGNIY
+1224 QPIGQGAFGNIY

-1297 IDDAINMIDEVINKG
+1297 IDDAIKMIDEVINKG
-1312 RIFQESKNRY
+1312 GLIQDTDNRY
-1322 TLMLNGFAVGIRKDF
+1322 VISLNGFRVGIRKNF
-1337 DGKKKNWVVTAVDFN
+1337 DGTKKNWIVTAIDYN
-1352 RTQEEKGIATNPTST
+1352 RSKEEKGIATNPTSA
-1367 SHGTKESESTAAL
+1367 SHGVEGSELAAP

-1444 DNVSKSKKALD
+1444 DNVKKSKNALD
-1455 NAANRKVTG
+1455 KANNMTVKGG
-1464 SSFAEQKASKDA
+1464 SFVEQKASKEA

-1482 EAQEKYDSAKAV
+1482 EAQEKYNSAKAV
-1494 ADAYNE
+1494 ADAFNE
-1500 RQLAKE
+1500 RMLAKE

-1512 RQNLIDKARR
+1512 RQNLIEKARR

-1563 DTANTV
+1563 DTANTI
-1569 EEYVSSHIAPYSLSY
+1569 EEYVASHIAPYSLSY

-1671 ERVLEGQKRLAD
+1671 ERVLEGQKQQAD
-1683 DLAYAEERKAK
+1683 ELAYAEERKAK

-1715 DDTDTA
+1715 DDADTA

-1729 NTSEMPFDAPSA
+1729 NNSEMPFDAPSA

-1750 ETEEQTPEERQ
+1750 ETEEQSSEERQ

-1802 TDMKGNGWY
+1802 TDKIGNGWF
-1811 NSETN
+1811 NSDTN

-1837 MTHEIKMKSPAMY
+1837 MTHEIKTKSPAMY
-1850 DELKNLV
+1850 DELKSLV
-1857 KNMYGEDLYEGM
+1857 KDRYGEDLYEGM

-1875 RYRDAGLAGYD
+1875 KYTDAGIAGYD

-1893 TVADAIGEMINDM
+1893 TVADAIGDMMNDL

-1971 NGEKL
+1971 NDEQFSVREANERFNNEL
-1976 SAKKRRALETASLG
+1976 SRY
-1990 INPRSLTAISSA
+1990 
-2002 DGAKILQNI
+2002 QN
-2011 DNLILKYKNSSTQPK
+2011 
-2026 TFVGEMA
+2026 GEMA
-2033 DALDVDMKDK
+2033 KNEILHLGNPQGVMRIFLPDLPVVMRQRIIKKGSEKKHDVD
-2043 SSKYANF
+2043 
-2050 ECKNG
+2050 
-2055 NVVTIRI
+2055 
-2062 SDHNATSSNLDING
+2062 
-2076 QDNAI
+2076 
-2081 SIVVTNKSNVGITND
+2081 
-2096 GNAHIVEYY
+2096 
-2105 YNAIKL
+2105 
-2111 RKAEGKPLADIVSAI
+2111 VSAI
-2126 KQALY
+2126 MNMPERLSSPLFVFQRSENTIGVLTDMIDR
-2131 SGEFKDPTGLAERQ
+2131 SGKNVCVAIELKRQIQQGAEYLEVNDVRSFHGREFKNIIEPIANNKTLMWVDKEKGLSYLSSASQQVQQ
-2145 EVNVSPN
+2145 EIDNKILSSAANIVRNFENPSISEKKVSN
-2152 TEMFSVRDAN
+2152 DEQFSVRDAN
-2162 ERFNSEIENFKKKT
+2162 ERFNNEIKEFKNKS

-2184 APSPVLKACGV
+2184 APSPILKACGV

-2228 QKPILVYKHGLSKPN
+2228 QKPIMVYRHGEGTPN
-2243 MVVITDTEIRG
+2243 IVVITNADIRG
-2254 NKLSI
+2254 NKLSL
-2259 ALELDAEGNVVEM
+2259 ALELDEDGNVTKL

-2278 HDKNAEEEVKRL
+2278 HDKDAEKEVKRW
-2290 LDFSPEQFK
+2290 FSWDKGYLENALRWV
-2299 DAVKWCE
+2299 D
-2306 KEKALDW
+2306 KEKVSDW
-2313 LSSAHLFSHMQAE
+2313 LSSARLNSYSQTE
-2326 TNQGLSLAKI
+2326 YNQKLSSLAKV
-2336 LNDFKNPNISEE
+2336 LNDFKNPKVSEE
-2348 NLQDNDEKVS
+2348 NVSNDDEKVS
-2358 YSLRQKPEPKKKG
+2358 YSLRQKPEPEKKG

-2422 KQGGKGTQG
+2422 KQGGKGTHG

-2482 QGEAHAEGINANGK
+2482 QDEAHAEGINANGK

-2554 QKIQDEDTVTDEV
+2554 QKIQDGDTVTDEV

-2634 LYEVNIPNDNGS
+2634 LYEVNIPDDNGS

-2657 KLKEKIREY
+2657 ELKEKIREY

-2726 SAPKFASKFLSSLG
+2726 SAPKYASKFLSSLG

-2977 FSLRLKNAINET
+2977 FSLRLKNAIDET

-3034 WEQKMHDTYGYIR
+3034 WKQKMHDTYGYIR

-3173 RNESERAA
+3173 RNERERAA
-3181 AEDAYNYAQENR
+3181 AEDAYNYVQENR

-3259 FRKENDTT
+3259 FRKENNDVQ
-3267 LSRINE
+3267 SRINK
-3273 LTADYNNRKAEYA
+3273 LTADYNNRLTEYLS
-3286 AMSKDIQ
+3286 MSKNIKI
-3293 EKMGEMLK
+3293 KMDDMLR
-3301 TNPSSVDVVKQIQQ
+3301 TSPSSVDVAKQILQ
-3315 TQEYK
+3315 TQDYK

-3325 YQELMGI
+3325 YQELM
-3332 RKQLNELKNGKV
+3332 RTLKQLNELKSGKV
-3344 ADDGRYSLKEVN
+3344 AD
-3356 DDFNKRL
+3356 
-3363 HELVKNPNQK
+3363 
-3373 DKILR
+3373 
-3378 LGRSS
+3378 
-3383 SFLKDGGIVDAE
+3383 
-3395 IELDFDKLMR
+3395 
-3405 KSKQGYVHEH
+3405 
-3415 PFNPSDVKNLP
+3415 
-3426 MAIARPISVF
+3426 
-3436 YNTNGRNDGHV
+3436 
-3447 ILTELKKEDKNFIVA
+3447 
-3462 VQTENQKRKG
+3462 
-3472 GIVLSVNKITTLF
+3472 
-3485 PKDAKGVINWFN
+3485 
-3497 QGKATNIDKEK
+3497 
-3508 TLHFIE
+3508 
-3514 ALQNH
+3514 
-3519 YGTTIKSEELLSAA
+3519 
-3533 NIVRKFESSKEN
+3533 

-3555 DRFNEQ
+3555 NQSLFDAIHTLYSKGKTFASKLFNMKYFDVAETPDFMKR
-3561 LDKFTIENADK
+3561 LGLSGDKFTVRYGVLSRHFGKDGSHDFTESEWNLLPEALKHPFAIAKLSDKKNAY
-3572 FVFDLGRPSTKLKT
+3572 RIYTSLKT
-3586 AGVTDK
+3586 
-3592 PIRLNGSKLAKKI
+3592 
-3605 RKHGF
+3605 
-3610 EPIELKNLPL
+3610 E
-3620 AMENPI
+3620 
-3626 AVFNNLGR
+3626 
-3634 EGNRSVLTE
+3634 
-3643 LKTANGNFLV
+3643 
-3653 TIDLGKGTE
+3653 KGE
-3662 ADFDIVSSVFG
+3662 YVVVGAD
-3673 KNGKGVVYWINH
+3673 
-3685 NMMKYVDKEKALN
+3685 
-3698 YLHLS
+3698 
-3703 APIAEAS
+3703 
-3710 DNSELLSAANI
+3710 
-3721 VRNFE
+3721 
-3726 NPKENRE
+3726 
-3733 KYSLKEVND
+3733 
-3742 RFNERLSELI
+3742 
-3752 ENPNQKDRVLHL
+3752 
-3764 GYSSQFLKDGGIA
+3764 
-3777 DAEIEMDFDK
+3777 
-3787 FVRKSNERY
+3787 
-3796 KNNHP
+3796 
-3801 FSANDIKD
+3801 
-3809 LPTAIANPIAIF
+3809 
-3821 NSTVKNNHIVLTELK
+3821 VKN
-3836 HDGKNFIVAIRATEQ
+3836 
-3851 KRKNNVILEV
+3851 
-3861 NQITSLYPKGERGII
+3861 
-3876 HWINTN
+3876 
-3882 RLSNVD
+3882 
-3888 KEKALHFIEALQPHA
+3888 A
-3903 GTTTSEELS
+3903 G
-3912 SAANVVR
+3912 R
-3919 KFESSKENGEKYSLK
+3919 
-3934 EVNDRFNEQL
+3934 
-3944 KGLTRENAD
+3944 
-3953 KEILSVGNPSSVLK
+3953 
-3967 SVGIPDRDIRLY
+3967 
-3979 GNKILKKAKVHSYSP
+3979 
-3994 TDLKDLPNAMQR
+3994 
-4006 PIAIF
+4006 
-4011 DGSYKGSYSI
+4011 
-4021 FTELQL
+4021 
-4027 NGENALASIDINKG
+4027 
-4041 EVQDINLI
+4041 
-4049 TSVYGK
+4049 
-4055 RGDSVLSWIN
+4055 
-4065 SGKMLYTDKKRT
+4065 
-4077 LDYISSSA
+4077 
-4085 PIADATH
+4085 
-4092 NREFSSAANI
+4092 
-4102 VRNFENPKENGE
+4102 
-4114 KYSLKNEDRKQAQ
+4114 
-4127 LDIILKTNPMLDDY
+4127 
-4141 HTGIRKVEDIKTL
+4141 
-4154 EESVEEARNEAE
+4154 
-4166 KYDYDEWSAYPDI
+4166 
-4179 TNDMLQDALETGEIT
+4179 
-4194 IYSSKAIKNGVF
+4194 
-4206 VTPSYMQASDYAG
+4206 
-4219 GGKVYEKTVPLTD
+4219 
-4232 VAWINTDEGQYAKV
+4232 
-4246 DGEKYSLKSNVD
+4246 
-4258 NQGNPLNDDGT
+4258 
-4269 LKLDKIKSVDDLT
+4269 
-4282 DRNFTN
+4282 
-4288 ATRNVQL
+4288 
-4295 PPIPQNVDAAIG
+4295 
-4307 ANGKPIIIKKNI
+4307 
-4319 FEKNW
+4319 
-4324 NAHKFTPA
+4324 
-4332 ESRKVLNDA
+4332 
-4341 LYNTDLIGRSQPT
+4341 
-4354 KKPNHWVAIKLNEK
+4354 
-4368 SPITVLE
+4368 
-4375 VNDNKDNVEVVGWYT
+4375 NVEVNSIATIFGRRNNASLPINEELLYT
-4390 LDERNLGR
+4390 SKEITPEQMSLLSQPNSDQYPSN
-4398 IKRQAERNGGEL
+4398 QEL
-4410 IMLSPNDKVES
+4410 
-4421 LSTPP
+4421 
-4426 LNSAANVDN
+4426 SAANVDN
-4435 SSESTKNNKEKYS
+4435 SSESAKNNQEKYS
-4448 LIGKKG
+4448 LIGKRG
-4454 AANLDQAE
+4454 AANLDHEE
-4462 EVSTRLDNLNV
+4462 EVGTRLDNLNV

-4608 AQGGNEITVKKDIQ
+4608 AQGGNEITIKKDIQ
-4622 NRVNYLSQEIR
+4622 NRVNYLAQEIR

-4692 KSLAEETEDV
+4692 KTLAEETEDV

-4717 SLKGVNNQSLFDA
+4717 S
-4730 IHTLYSKGKTFAS
+4730 I
-4743 KLFNMK
+4743 
-4749 YFDVVETP
+4749 
-4757 GFMKRLGLSGDKFTV
+4757 
-4772 RYGVLSR
+4772 
-4779 HFGKDGSH
+4779 KD
-4787 DFTESEW
+4787 
-4794 NLLPEALKHPFAIAK
+4794 
-4809 LSDKKNA
+4809 
-4816 YRIYTSL
+4816 
-4823 KTEKGEY
+4823 
-4830 VVVGADVKN
+4830 
-4839 AGRNVEVNSIATIF
+4839 
-4853 GRRNNANL
+4853 
-4861 PINEELLYTS
+4861 
-4871 KEITP
+4871 
-4876 EQMALLSQPNSDQYP
+4876 
-4891 SNQELSAANVDNS
+4891 
-4904 PESTKNNQEKYSLIG
+4904 
-4919 KKGAANLDH
+4919 
-4928 EEEVSTRLDNLN
+4928 
-4940 VARQMEDAKKDAKA
+4940 
-4954 IKMATGWERGA
+4954 
-4965 DGKWRYEIPDAKLS
+4965 
-4979 DMTDID
+4979 
-4985 GKGTMVKRDAED
+4985 
-4997 MLWTSGKLGDK
+4997 
-5008 VDAPELFKA
+5008 
-5017 YPGLRN
+5017 
-5023 VRLET
+5023 
-5028 DAITNDMPSRGSFN
+5028 
-5042 AKTNTIE
+5042 
-5049 IHASELKY
+5049 
-5057 LNSVLNHEI
+5057 
-5066 QHVIQHIEGFA
+5066 
-5077 QGGNEITVKKDIQN
+5077 
-5091 RVNYLSQEIRRLKAE
+5091 
-5106 GKYDEA
+5106 
-5112 KELIKKNKATYNAS
+5112 
-5126 VSESNDFK
+5126 
-5134 NYQSLAGEVEAR
+5134 
-5146 NVQSRMGMSP
+5146 
-5156 EERRKS
+5156 
-5162 LAEETEDVA
+5162 
-5171 RKDQIFLY
+5171 
-5179 GDDMR
+5179 
-5184 YSLKGVNN
+5184 VNN

-5220 VANTPDFM
+5220 VVQTPDFM
-5228 KRLGLTG
+5228 KRLGLIG

-5264 IPQALSNPIL
+5264 IPRALSNPIL
-5274 ITEYYQDDQQK
+5274 ITEYYQDEHQK
-5285 RQKGYR
+5285 KQKGYR
-5291 LYTPLKLA
+5291 LYTPLKLS

-5321 INTIFGRNAI
+5321 INTIFGRNTI
-5331 SDIHDRIV
+5331 SNIHDRII

-5352 LGENNPRQYP
+5352 LGENDPRQYP

-5367 SAANVDNSSESTKN
+5367 SVANVDNSSESAKN
-5381 NEEKFSLKDSKADR
+5381 NQEKFSLKDSKADR

-5437 KDTGEKVSLSKKGAK
+5437 KDTGEKVSLAKKGAK

-5484 PAYKKNAQ
+5484 PAYKKDAQ
-5492 FDSYRYYVVGLKL
+5492 FDSYRYYVTGLKL

-5543 SDSQKQSFK
+5543 SDSQRQSFK

-5561 DALSGGKDTKLI
+5561 DALSGVKDSNLI
-5573 SILQTNKE
+5573 SILQTKDKE
-5581 NNEEKYS
+5581 NANTEKYSLRDEINRIVKTAKSDGTYMKAPNGNISKLNEDQWAMVRTNNFKKWFGDWENNPNSASKVIDENGEPLVVYHGRSTDFNIFEKKEGVRFIMGLEDKVKSEGFFFTPDRALAEEFAGNSSRHRGGKANVISCFLNIRRPMDLTQDDYDKVYTDVTGWEYIVGMDTQDNLWGIMDEEGMSDKIKSKGYDGAVFVEEVNDNYEPTRISYCALDANQIKSADKNNGDFSVENNDIRYSLKDSKADRIEKLRESKPVVITGREITPSDDLKQYKKNALEYGKKLQGTYTNEDTGISIQLQRGRHNGGINEVLQHNYKDIPHLQSVAAIPQIIRKSIFIDSEENNDKEKNPSVSEYQHFVCGLKIGNVDYTVRSAIAVDNNGNRYYDHRLTEIEKGKLLSILPTIQKVGTEGNLPNDSGFDTTSSTKLTTANLSVGKDKRLLSILQTKDKENANNEKYS

-5596 ELNQWKKDNNLP
+5596 ELNQWKRDNNLP
-5608 KDAEKPQLP
+5608 KDAERPQLP

-5657 AQGQFNLEMQRKA
+5657 AQGQFNLEMQRKT
-5670 VLTRMVLQDSMLAIR
+5670 VLARITLQDSMLAIR

-5700 SFAEDAYTAENRSHG
+5700 NFAEDAYTAENRSHG
-5715 KGKNEFEEYNDEF
+5715 KAKNEFEEYNDEF

-5734 AYNDLMHRLGKSY
+5734 AYNALMQKLGKSY
-5747 DNVKVYMIAK
+5747 DNVKVYMVAK

-5879 NLATR
+5879 NDATK
-5884 KILTDSYKAGMMTE
+5884 KILRDSYNAGMMTE
-5898 DVYNF
+5898 DIYNF
-5903 VRGMYSNYIPLRGWG
+5903 VRGMYNNYIPLRGWG

-5931 GKGAFNQTL
+5931 GKGAFSQVV
-5940 KEAKGRK
+5940 KEAQGRK

-6007 WIPASPQITSGMT
+6007 WIPASPQITAGMN
-6020 SKQVDA
+6020 SKQVET
-6026 ALEAF
+6026 ALETF
-6031 ENKMEQMAQKGDATQ
+6031 EKKMEQMAQKGDATQ
-6046 KRAHLEISYPQTNG
+6046 KREHLEISYPQTNG

-6089 MNNIRA
+6089 MNNTRA
-6095 RKVREGLDNSLSQRV
+6095 RKVREGLENSLSQRV

-6120 AYTSLSP
+6120 AYTSMSP

-6157 RRNMLRNWNTFAL
+6157 RRNMLRHWNTFPL

-6181 KVRNGNA
+6181 KVRNGSA
-6188 SRVEEMFYD
+6188 SKVEQMFYD

-6204 TGFVTSVD
+6204 TGFVTSLD
-6212 VEELKKK
+6212 VEDLKKK
-6219 FRNELK
+6219 FKNDLK

-6237 GHIIMESIETLNRAI
+6237 GHVIMDSIETLNRAI
-6252 EDSNRFMI
+6252 EDSNRFMV

-6321 HPFKFTAVTTAWM
+6321 HPVKFTAVTTTWLT
-6334 ASGVLV
+6334 SGVIV
-6340 PLVNNLLMSMF
+6340 PLVNNLLMSFF

-6410 TEESWGDY
+6410 AEESWGDY

-6540 YTMGSQTLGV
+6540 YTMGSQIFGV

-6589 NVKERHDRAANTL
+6589 NVKERHDRAANTI

-6619 IFFGSDEY
+6619 MFFGSDEY
-6627 RQYKEDDKVVK
+6627 KQYKEDDKVVK

-6668 LHTTPKDDFED
+6668 SHATPKDDFED

-6705 KGDAYYRANKAA
+6705 KGDAYYKANKAA
-6717 IEAVEDV
+6717 IEAIEEV
-6724 AYDRKTISDIKKGF
+6724 AYDRSTISSIKKGF
-6738 LYDGKAYYDADGMKD
+6738 LYNGKDSYDADGMKD
-6753 IRELRRRILDILEKA
+6753 IRELRRRILEVLERA
-6768 NKAVLNRNK
+6768 NRNVVNNNK